1 MLKEENKM
9 EESKVKEICG
19 HNCTCKSGED
29 CHCDGVLNY
38 FELHE
43 HKRSFKE
50 DYPHENGEYV
60 NICHVCKNQFVGH
73 KRRVTCKMCQ

>member
-1 MLKEENKM
+1 M
-9 EESKVKEICG
+9 EESKVNEICG
-19 HNCTCKSGED
+19 HNCSCKSGED

-38 FELHE
+38 FQLHE

-60 NICHVCKNQFVGH
+60 NICHNCKNQFVGH
-73 KRRVTCKMCQ
+73 KRRVTCKMCQS